1 MLYARVLVDVAGRG
15 LERGFDYVVP
25 EDYPCEV
32 LPGMCVSVH
41 FGPRVMQ
48 GLVVDVTDHTDIP
61 AEKLKPLGLPR
72 YDGRAVSKELTQLA
86 AWMAKKYHCTMAEA
100 LRPVLPPGTRSDK
113 ARQKTRMRPVLSVT
127 REAAQLFI
135 DTCPARFSRQIALVS
150 LLLDGADSEMLTEKL
165 PDWRQSARA
174 LEKKGIVK
182 VTRETRDEIPYRAL
196 GQSALSEPTL
206 MPQQAQAVDVI
217 NEGIAAGCGTY
228 YLFGVTGS
236 GKTEV
241 YLQCARYAV
250 SLGKNAIILV
260 PEIAL
265 TPQMVDRFRA
275 RFGEEVSV
283 LHSGLT
289 LAQRRD
295 QWQRIQSGS
304 VRVAVGARSAIFAP
318 FETIGLIVVDEEHE
332 SSYCAESAPRY
343 DAVEV
348 AQKRCQM
355 HGAALVMGSATPS
368 LARYRAALEGKIRLL
383 TLPGRVRGLPMPK
396 VSIVDMRE
404 ELQKGN
410 RTMFSEELRQE
421 MEKTL
426 WNGEQAVLFLNRRGY
441 STFVSCRDCGEA
453 VRCPNC
459 DVALTYHSAGK
470 KLTCRYCGYEGVPP
484 TVCPACGSKRIKY
497 FGAGTQR
504 IEEELQNLFP
514 GVRAL
519 RMDRD
524 TTQKKDAHEKILSAF
539 ARGEAQVLLGTQ
551 MIAKG
556 LDFPNITLVGVMS
569 ADTALH
575 APDYAGAE
583 RAFELVAQV
592 AGRAGRGDKPGRVV
606 VQTYCP
612 DEAAIRFAAKHDYP
626 AFYQEEIRRREEGQF
641 PPFTRFIRF
650 LFADADEEKCKAAAG
665 EYADALAQAVKTAP
679 FDNCRDCLL
688 TIQNM
693 EAPVAR
699 IENRSRAQ
707 VLVRLLENEQTD
719 AFTEALMAF
728 DDAYAA
734 RGLRPVMEINP
745 RHMI

>member
-1 MLYARVLVDVAGRG
+1 
-15 LERGFDYVVP
+15 
-25 EDYPCEV
+25 
-32 LPGMCVSVH
+32 
-41 FGPRVMQ
+41 
-48 GLVVDVTDHTDIP
+48 
-61 AEKLKPLGLPR
+61 
-72 YDGRAVSKELTQLA
+72 
-86 AWMAKKYHCTMAEA
+86 
-100 LRPVLPPGTRSDK
+100 
-113 ARQKTRMRPVLSVT
+113 
-127 REAAQLFI
+127 
-135 DTCPARFSRQIALVS
+135 
-150 LLLDGADSEMLTEKL
+150 
-165 PDWRQSARA
+165 
-174 LEKKGIVK
+174 
-182 VTRETRDEIPYRAL
+182 
-196 GQSALSEPTL
+196 
-206 MPQQAQAVDVI
+206 
-217 NEGIAAGCGTY
+217 
-228 YLFGVTGS
+228 
-236 GKTEV
+236 
-241 YLQCARYAV
+241 
-250 SLGKNAIILV
+250 
-260 PEIAL
+260 
-265 TPQMVDRFRA
+265 
-275 RFGEEVSV
+275 
-283 LHSGLT
+283 
-289 LAQRRD
+289 
-295 QWQRIQSGS
+295 
-304 VRVAVGARSAIFAP
+304 
-318 FETIGLIVVDEEHE
+318 
-332 SSYCAESAPRY
+332 
-343 DAVEV
+343 
-348 AQKRCQM
+348 
-355 HGAALVMGSATPS
+355 
-368 LARYRAALEGKIRLL
+368 
-383 TLPGRVRGLPMPK
+383 MPK

-410 RTMFSEELRQE
+410 RTMFSEKLRQE

-626 AFYQEEIRRREEGQF
+626 AFYQEEIRRRDEGQF